1 MLVSCGRLSAQIQ
14 SSQSEPPAVG
24 FSELGGP
31 TDQESSQ
38 MKNCMPRGLI
48 AASCSLLLASCSA
61 TRSSAPTRAELA
73 YLVLVIR
80 ESPDG
85 QVSHSWERAEDF
97 ELSRIRHQSSLEGT
111 AGRIV
116 LASGRQDDCYAQ
128 YIECYHLCRKTPVPP
143 EFNQYLHDFGVEAGH
158 DRYCSEKCMREYT
171 RCLKGQGHRQR
182 EFTAVDSAVDWLKR
196 NHKAV
201 LIGSVVV
208 IAGVVFVAVSAGAG
222 LVVLAPAVLVTS
234 GSPQIDPPLAVVFP

>member
-1 MLVSCGRLSAQIQ
+1 V
-14 SSQSEPPAVG
+14 
-24 FSELGGP
+24 
-31 TDQESSQ
+31 
-38 MKNCMPRGLI
+38 KNCMPRGLV

-61 TRSSAPTRAELA
+61 TRAAAPTRTELA
-73 YLVLVIR
+73 HLVLVIR

-97 ELSRIRHQSSLEGT
+97 EQSRFTHQSSPEST

-128 YIECYHLCRKTPVPP
+128 YIDCYHQCRKAPVPP
-143 EFNQYLHDFGVEAGH
+143 EFNQYLHDFGAEAGH
-158 DRYCSEKCMREYT
+158 DRYCSEKCMRQYT
-171 RCLKGQGHRQR
+171 QCLRGQGHRQQ
-182 EFTAVDSAVDWLKR
+182 EFTVVDGAVDWLKR

-208 IAGVVFVAVSAGAG
+208 IAGVVFVVISAGAG
-222 LVVLAPAVLVTS
+222 AVVLAPIVFVTS
-234 GSPQIDPPLAVVFP
+234 GLPRTDPPLAAVSP